1 MLPQRNDRARA
12 RADHAC
18 ALRLFPPPPPPQYI
32 TYKART
38 TAVPWDP
45 SFGDIDDSKRTAL
58 LSEIASKTGLSV
70 EQLGYTPA
78 EKK

>member
-1 MLPQRNDRARA
+1 MARA
-12 RADHAC
+12 CTATC
-18 ALRLFPPPPPPQYI
+18 IPLPALPQYI

-45 SFGDIDDSKRTAL
+45 SFGDIDEAKRTAL

-70 EQLGYTPA
+70 DQLGYTPV

>member
-1 MLPQRNDRARA
+1 MLPQRNDRPRA
-12 RADHAC
+12 RADHAR
-18 ALRLFPPPPPPQYI
+18 ALIFPLPPPPQYI